1 MLQKLLIPT
10 SNMET
15 KSTNEYLLWY
25 QLYSEGK
32 TVSEIAAEFGH
43 PRSKVYNG
51 ITKAKKQIRRKDA
64 RV

>member
-1 MLQKLLIPT
+1 
-10 SNMET
+10 MET

-43 PRSKVYNG
+43 ARSKVYNG
-51 ITKAKKQIRRKDA
+51 ITKAKKELRRKES

>member
-1 MLQKLLIPT
+1 
-10 SNMET
+10 MET
-15 KSTNEYLLWY
+15 KSANEYLLWY